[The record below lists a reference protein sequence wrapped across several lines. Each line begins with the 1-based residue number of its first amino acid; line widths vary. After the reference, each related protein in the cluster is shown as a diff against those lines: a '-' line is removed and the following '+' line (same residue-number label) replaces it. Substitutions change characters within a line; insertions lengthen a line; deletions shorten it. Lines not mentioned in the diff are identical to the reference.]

1 MFASLV
7 VAAAAFSPTL
17 QLNRRFSSFSAVSA
31 AAAVTPRAALC
42 LEMPNIDGTGE
53 FKNIQEYPCTLDIKV
68 IGNNEGPF
76 VSDMLTL
83 AAENCGMDEK
93 DIKHRWR
100 DNGKFRSITLT
111 LSFENAEQVYAV
123 YAAFDRDP
131 RVRFKL

>member
-1 MFASLV
+1 MLASLV
-7 VAAAAFSPTL
+7 VAAAFSPAPL
-17 QLNRRFSSFSAVSA
+17 QNRRCSTSSA
-31 AAAVTPRAALC
+31 AAAAAAAAPRAALC
-42 LEMPNIDGTGE
+42 LELPNIDGTGA

-68 IGNNEGPF
+68 IGHNEGPF

-93 DIKHRWR
+93 EIQHRWR

-111 LSFENAEQVYAV
+111 LSFQNAEQVYAV

>member
-1 MFASLV
+1 
-7 VAAAAFSPTL
+7 
-17 QLNRRFSSFSAVSA
+17 
-31 AAAVTPRAALC
+31 
-42 LEMPNIDGTGE
+42 MPNIDGTAP

-68 IGNNEGPF
+68 IGNNEGPSF
-76 VSDMLTL
+76 RTCSRWWPKT
-83 AAENCGMDEK
+83 GMDEK